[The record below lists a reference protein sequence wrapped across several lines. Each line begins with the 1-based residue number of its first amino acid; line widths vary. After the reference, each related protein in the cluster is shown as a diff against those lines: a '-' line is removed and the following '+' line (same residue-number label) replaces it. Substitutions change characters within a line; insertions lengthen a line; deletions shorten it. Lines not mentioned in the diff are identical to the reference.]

1 MSAEFSRSV
10 FGQRRLVFFAAL
22 VGMLLVATVFA
33 AQICPYDPY
42 AQDLAHALE
51 APSWAHPFGTDRF
64 GRDLLSRVIVGA
76 QTSIFSALV
85 LVAVIASCGTLVGV
99 LCAICGGVIDTL
111 FMRVADVC
119 LAFPGIVFALALA
132 AVIDGGIW
140 GAVLAL
146 AAVSWPKYARLARS
160 QTRTLFGADFIAAAR
175 LAGNT
180 TAGLVWRHILPNI
193 GGQIL
198 VTAVLDIGTMMMELA
213 ALSFLGL
220 GDEPP
225 TAEWGSMMSA
235 GRSLL
240 WVYPWVVLTPGIGIF
255 VAVQSFWR
263 CAA

>member
-180 TAGLVWRHILPNI
+180 R
-193 GGQIL
+193 
-198 VTAVLDIGTMMMELA
+198 LA
-213 ALSFLGL
+213 LCGAIFCRTL
-220 GDEPP
+220 
-225 TAEWGSMMSA
+225 A
-235 GRSLL
+235 GRSLS
-240 WVYPWVVLTPGIGIF
+240 
-255 VAVQSFWR
+255 QR
-263 CAA
+263 CSTSAR

>member
-10 FGQRRLVFFAAL
+10 FGQRRLVFFALL

-85 LVAVIASCGTLVGV
+85 LVAVIAICGTLVGV

-160 QTRTLFGADFIAAAR
+160 QTRKRGRSSAQILSPRLGLQEIQR
-175 LAGNT
+175 LALCGAIFCRT
-180 TAGLVWRHILPNI
+180 L
-193 GGQIL
+193 
-198 VTAVLDIGTMMMELA
+198 
-213 ALSFLGL
+213 
-220 GDEPP
+220 
-225 TAEWGSMMSA
+225 A
-235 GRSLL
+235 GRSLS
-240 WVYPWVVLTPGIGIF
+240 
-255 VAVQSFWR
+255 QR
-263 CAA
+263 CSTSAR